1 MKLVLT
7 GAAALALQ
15 MGVWAQDDLLYD
27 EIAQRWLQRN
37 EIQEPKGVRDV
48 LQRSF
53 AHLAVG
59 LFDVYLPVGALRD
72 GKATEE
78 ARAALIA
85 LVDTQ
90 RGFAGWA
97 QGKWTPNGAPDKR
110 KDDPLSDWLGGLSAK
125 SFANRQLAGAD
136 LAEAA
141 GATEEVRAALEGFR
155 AELRKG
161 GLFGVN
167 RDLAGAPM
175 VLFPRRAEFVE
186 FTCVAGALD
195 PSLRNSAW
203 NEGVTGWLEYQA
215 DGIPFLTLEYTASAG
230 PRDFGKGIPVGAR
243 NPTALAELVSQAGG
257 RALLAHVYADGLDP
271 ALGSGMANALVIDLF
286 GELDTRIDG
295 DVRART
301 SQSRSI
307 FVPGGNPNGGSLPPS
322 SAESRWRGTKGKD
335 HFVGILAQVQKQSGK
350 KAPTRA
356 EKLGRFELQSD
367 DGSKKE
373 LVSAPFLGPKAQ
385 RPSPEVF
392 GDYLELVRCY
402 GVAFLH
408 WLRLEGA
415 GKPAESAARFGELLR
430 TLGRVKSDDLPAV
443 LRELYGQP
451 LSADDVHGL
460 FDGPTLEGRFLTWL
474 ARKG

>member
-1 MKLVLT
+1 MKLALAGV
-7 GAAALALQ
+7 AALSLHL
-15 MGVWAQDDLLYD
+15 GIPAQDDLLYD

-37 EIQEPKGVRDV
+37 AVQEPKSVRDV
-48 LQRSF
+48 LERSF

-59 LFDVYLPVGALRD
+59 LFDVYLPVAALRD
-72 GKATEE
+72 PKATED
-78 ARAALIA
+78 ARAALLA
-85 LVDTQ
+85 LVETQ
-90 RGFAGWA
+90 RGFAVWV
-97 QGKWTPNGAPDKR
+97 QGKWTPDGAQEKR
-110 KDDPLSDWLGGLSAK
+110 KGDLLVEWLGGLSAK
-125 SFANRQLAGAD
+125 TFANRDLAGAD
-136 LAEAA
+136 LAEVG
-141 GATEEVRAALEGFR
+141 GATEDVRAALGEFR
-155 AELRKG
+155 SEHRKG
-161 GLFGVN
+161 GMFGVS
-167 RDLAGAPM
+167 RDLAGMPLA
-175 VLFPRRAEFVE
+175 LFPRRAEFVE

-195 PSLRNSAW
+195 PALRASAW
-203 NEGVTGWLEYQA
+203 NEGVTAWLEYQA

-230 PRDFGKGIPVGAR
+230 TRDFEKGIPVGAR
-243 NPTALAELVSQAGG
+243 NPAALGELVSQAAG
-257 RALLAHVYADGLDP
+257 RALLAHVYSDGLDP
-271 ALGSGMANALVIDLF
+271 ALGSGMANALVIDLY

-301 SQSRSI
+301 SESRSI

-322 SAESRWRGTKGKD
+322 SAESRWRGTKGRD

-356 EKLGRFELQSD
+356 EKLGRFGLQSD

-373 LVSAPFLGPKAQ
+373 LVCAPFLGPKAQ

-415 GKPAESAARFGELLR
+415 GKEPESAARFGEFLR
-430 TLGRVKSDDLPAV
+430 TLGRVKSDDLPGV
-443 LRELYGQP
+443 LQELYGQP

-474 ARKG
+474 SRKG